1 VADEP
6 LKMRATVVDNATANL
21 RKIRNALLD
30 VSRKENISGLTQGL
44 KNVRTESGA
53 LGREVRTVA
62 LPALSA
68 FGLGVSG
75 FTASIIGVAT
85 HMRSFSRQMA
95 DLRAQSR
102 DLGLTTQQIEAF
114 GHAAAKVS
122 LAPDEAISGL
132 NTFKRNAEDFQHR
145 LGELRSELRRLGAG
159 DVVNAISAAKNPA
172 DQLRIAFERMEEIQK
187 RSPASAKRYAEAMF
201 GSARFARLSWGEF
214 QQALREVKPL
224 SEEQQQ
230 QADELNRSW
239 LRLERTATEIG
250 RTVSFSMVPGFRDLN
265 KELEA
270 INPNDVE
277 TIGKAMGGALA
288 WGAREAAKFVKE
300 LSEALKAWNE
310 ISRAYEKDGIAG
322 AAKEIGRQNG
332 PIFTPDANT
341 YGNMK
346 EMGKVPLSGAI
357 AEQQRRAEEARRR
370 IGNMDTALGRLPA
383 DSGARTRLE
392 EARQKEIEA
401 LEKMEENIRNLNKEL
416 EDANGALRQGRHGWG
431 GGQFVPTAYNPGG
444 GWPAG
449 GPQRP
454 AGRGWGGGGY
464 KALPDFDGEK
474 PAPDAPA
481 GGSGGGSAPAGP
493 YKPVKGG
500 SRTAVAM
507 RAAVD
512 QLRKLGIPE
521 ENVKHA
527 AASLT
532 GQAIVESGLNPK
544 AVHDGGTGYGIYGA
558 RDPGSGARGRRS
570 EMFKWLAAN
579 GFDRNSL
586 EGQMRYMAT
595 EAMTR
600 KEYAASRRA
609 LMGASAANM
618 HEVAGVLTRNFERPA
633 DQGARQIGNR
643 YNASRGAL
651 QQFNSLPIDQ
661 ANNPSLKAEGTVK
674 VDVHA
679 PQGTRVS
686 AESEGIFQNTELRR
700 HRQMEPAQL
709 GPLDVQ

>member
-1 VADEP
+1 MADEP
-6 LKMRATVVDNATANL
+6 LKMRASVVDNATANL

-30 VSRKENISGLTQGL
+30 VSRKENLSGLTQGL

-75 FTASIIGVAT
+75 FTASIVGVAT

-114 GHAAAKVS
+114 GQAAAKVS

-132 NTFKRNAEDFQHR
+132 NTFKRNAEDFQLR
-145 LGELRSELRRLGAG
+145 LGELRGELRKFGAG
-159 DVVNAISAAKNPA
+159 DVVNAISAAKNPT

-187 RSPASAKRYAEAMF
+187 QSPASAKRYAEAMF

-239 LRLERTATEIG
+239 IRLERSATELG
-250 RTVSFSMVPGFRDLN
+250 RTVSFSMLPGFRDLN

-277 TIGKAMGGALA
+277 TIGRAMGGVLA
-288 WGAREAAKFVKE
+288 AGAREAAKFVKE
-300 LSEALKAWNE
+300 LSEALKAWNA
-310 ISRAYEKDGIAG
+310 IVRAYEKDGLSG

-370 IGNMDTALGRLPA
+370 IGSMDTALGRLPA

-401 LEKMEENIRNLNKEL
+401 LQKMEENIRNLNKEL

-431 GGQFVPTAYNPGG
+431 GGAFVPTAYNPGG
-444 GWPAG
+444 GGPAG
-449 GPQRP
+449 GPARA

-474 PAPDAPA
+474 PAPDTPA
-481 GGSGGGSAPAGP
+481 GGSGGGRGSPRPAG
-493 YKPVKGG
+493 GG
-500 SRTAVAM
+500 S
-507 RAAVD
+507 
-512 QLRKLGIPE
+512 P
-521 ENVKHA
+521 
-527 AASLT
+527 AASGVGGSPLLDAIARAEGTSGKKQSREYNTTLGFGAYGTPDKPLT
-532 GQAIVESGLNPK
+532 EMTLAEAHAFGTKMRRNPRNPYNSSALGRYQIVGTTMKESAKRLGLDWNTTKFNEATQDEMAREIARREGLRAWEGFK
-544 AVHDGGTGYGIYGA
+544 AHPRELA
-558 RDPGSGARGRRS
+558 RAR
-570 EMFKWLAAN
+570 
-579 GFDRNSL
+579 
-586 EGQMRYMAT
+586 
-595 EAMTR
+595 EAMQ
-600 KEYAASRRA
+600 
-609 LMGASAANM
+609 
-618 HEVAGVLTRNFERPA
+618 AGHGRL
-633 DQGARQIGNR
+633 GG
-643 YNASRGAL
+643 
-651 QQFNSLPIDQ
+651 LPIDQ

-700 HRQMEPAQL
+700 HRQMEPATL
-709 GPLDVQ
+709 GPMDVQ